1 MSTLAAGTRGAAL
14 QVKVRSFEER
24 DIDALVE
31 ILRLNHQYDYPDVEG
46 PDAMRR
52 VAQCSA
58 ALFLVAT
65 IDECPCGLIRA
76 VYDGSRALIHLLSVH
91 PNRQKS
97 GVGAALVEAAW
108 DALRRRGA
116 SGISATVTGQSF
128 PFWNREGFSRL
139 PVFLVLR
146 TESLRHTG

>member
-1 MSTLAAGTRGAAL
+1 M
-14 QVKVRSFEER
+14 QVQIRAFEER

-31 ILRLNHQYDYPDVEG
+31 ILKRNHQYDYPDVEG

-65 IDECPCGLIRA
+65 IDEQPCGLIRA

-91 PNRQKS
+91 PSRQNRES
-97 GVGAALVEAAW
+97 
-108 DALRRRGA
+108 ALR
-116 SGISATVTGQSF
+116 
-128 PFWNREGFSRL
+128 
-139 PVFLVLR
+139 
-146 TESLRHTG
+146 